1 MRALSVKHFRA
12 DIPLFV
18 HIMHHHDEFES
29 HPLWEELSRYQNS
42 TCVICVEDI
51 KMEVRHR
58 RINSPPPM
66 NVHSCVF
73 FKLTVLLI
81 HSDVMHFHSS
91 LRALRRWPACARSS
105 PT

>member
-1 MRALSVKHFRA
+1 MGRSRYEHVSFSLMRALSVKHFRA

-51 KMEVRHR
+51 KMEVPAHAFTMHTYKMH
-58 RINSPPPM
+58 I
-66 NVHSCVF
+66 
-73 FKLTVLLI
+73 TALI
-81 HSDVMHFHSS
+81 ADYF
-91 LRALRRWPACARSS
+91 AYD
-105 PT
+105 